1 MASSRKKHNVLNLQ
15 TEVKGL
21 AVVELAREVNRLK
34 DEAFHFNYRIAKCL
48 LRALQLKD
56 IYTYEHSARV
66 AYYSIKTGE
75 ELGLSKK
82 ELIKLELAALFHDVG
97 KIGIPDSV
105 LQKPA
110 RLEESEFLL
119 MKSHP
124 EKTYQI
130 LQEFC
135 EEGGAAT
142 DFTEIALAALH
153 HHERY
158 DGRGYPSGLKGE
170 QIPLFARIILIA
182 DTFDA
187 MTSTRPYRKGLP
199 YEVAFS
205 ELREFSGDQFDKKL
219 VELFISAMGKD
230 KSQGASEFYLTIHP
244 EPFKKEAA

>member
-1 MASSRKKHNVLNLQ
+1 MAISRKRHNVLNLQ
-15 TEVKGL
+15 TEVNNL
-21 AVVELAREVNRLK
+21 AILEMAREVNRLK
-34 DEAFHFNYRIAKCL
+34 NEAFHFNYRIAKCL

-56 IYTYEHSARV
+56 LYTYEHSARV
-66 AYYSIKTGE
+66 AHYSNKTGE

-97 KIGIPDSV
+97 KIGIPDSI

-110 RLEESEFLL
+110 RLEESEFHL

-130 LQEFC
+130 LLEFC
-135 EEGGAAT
+135 EECGASS
-142 DFTEIALAALH
+142 DFKEIALAALH

-158 DGRGYPSGLKGE
+158 DGRGYPSGLQGE
-170 QIPLFARIILIA
+170 QIPLYARIILIA

-199 YEVAFS
+199 YELAFA
-205 ELREFSGDQFDKKL
+205 ELKEFSGDQFDSKL
-219 VELFISAMGKD
+219 VQVFISAMGKD
-230 KSQGASEFYLTIHP
+230 KSQGSPEFHLTIHP
-244 EPFKKEAA
+244 GPFKKEAA